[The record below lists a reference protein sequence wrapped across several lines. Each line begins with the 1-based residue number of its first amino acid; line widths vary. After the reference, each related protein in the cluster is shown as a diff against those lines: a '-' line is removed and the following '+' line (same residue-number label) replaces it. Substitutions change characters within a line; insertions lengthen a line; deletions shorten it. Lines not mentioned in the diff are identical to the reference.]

1 MTRNEARKIIGL
13 EPVDG
18 ADGLYISA
26 TLFPLNEEAVPTPE
40 VTDNDEDAK
49 DYEEYLEEDFKN
61 DEITNFPK
69 RGDDKKISLRNSN
82 YPQFDY
88 EFSSNVKDGNED
100 IWRAGGN
107 IRGNEA
113 FMLWSRARQGSETP
127 AVLDWIKEREAW
139 AARHFRDGRQ
149 FSDGSLEPNLSNV
162 AGVISQL
169 KWGVIGTLGEQGMK
183 DVVLELTK
191 KLEGRKDDLEFS
203 NQYWWMLIDE
213 KDMSDEEEEKQV
225 SAKVKEA
232 LKNKV
237 DEHNEKY
244 GSNPTKRVNLRTLEA
259 VFRRGVG
266 AFNQNP
272 SSVRPAVRRQGGAD
286 RWAYARTNSYLFALR
301 TGRFQGGK
309 HDTDLFPKGHPLSS
323 K

>member
-1 MTRNEARKIIGL
+1 
-13 EPVDG
+13 
-18 ADGLYISA
+18 
-26 TLFPLNEEAVPTPE
+26 
-40 VTDNDEDAK
+40 
-49 DYEEYLEEDFKN
+49 
-61 DEITNFPK
+61 
-69 RGDDKKISLRNSN
+69 
-82 YPQFDY
+82 
-88 EFSSNVKDGNED
+88 
-100 IWRAGGN
+100 
-107 IRGNEA
+107 
-113 FMLWSRARQGSETP
+113 
-127 AVLDWIKEREAW
+127 
-139 AARHFRDGRQ
+139 
-149 FSDGSLEPNLSNV
+149 
-162 AGVISQL
+162 
-169 KWGVIGTLGEQGMK
+169 MK

-213 KDMSDEEEEKQV
+213 KDMSDKEEEKQV

-244 GSNPTKRVNLRTLEA
+244 GSNPTKRTTLRTLEA
-259 VFRRGVG
+259 VFRRGTG
-266 AFNQNP
+266 AYNTNP

-286 RWAYARTNSYLFALR
+286 RWSYARVNSYLFALR